1 MPAEPV
7 ELLSQTRPFSLLPLP
22 VLEETASKL
31 SLMTFSRGTVLALQG
46 RTTLDYV
53 YLIRSGSLELFFESN
68 GRKTLQGT
76 LDPGDIFGAISILM
90 NAGLSIRSLAVTED
104 AALYL
109 MPKKA
114 FLDLCDRHAF
124 ILDHFNRAFS
134 QRMQNE
140 SYAAAIAG
148 AQTAHFLAR
157 IPPFSFLP
165 EEDLRSLAPHTSSVF
180 FPAFNFTVAVSLSGC
195 TSRHFNASCTT
206 SPFTQ
211 IRSASSLPVSSLTV
225 FGLLQSIVRIAYAA
239 QFSFRSPGSS
249 LRRLI
254 TIRPD

>member
-114 FLDLCDRHAF
+114 FH
-124 ILDHFNRAFS
+124 
-134 QRMQNE
+134 
-140 SYAAAIAG
+140 
-148 AQTAHFLAR
+148 
-157 IPPFSFLP
+157 
-165 EEDLRSLAPHTSSVF
+165 
-180 FPAFNFTVAVSLSGC
+180 
-195 TSRHFNASCTT
+195 
-206 SPFTQ
+206 
-211 IRSASSLPVSSLTV
+211 
-225 FGLLQSIVRIAYAA
+225 
-239 QFSFRSPGSS
+239 
-249 LRRLI
+249 
-254 TIRPD
+254 